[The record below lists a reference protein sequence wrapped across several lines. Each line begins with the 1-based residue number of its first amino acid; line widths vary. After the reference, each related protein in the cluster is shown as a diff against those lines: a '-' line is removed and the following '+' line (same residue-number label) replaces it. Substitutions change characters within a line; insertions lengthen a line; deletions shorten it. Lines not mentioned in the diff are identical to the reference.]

1 MAAEA
6 DERVGGAEDIE
17 LSFYTAGTGDSGAA
31 IVAATFL
38 LLQEEPR
45 IYAGGE
51 RAKRRDAGGSA
62 AALRPWDDP
71 RVVDFG
77 GPLPREGTT
86 VWTLDNPET
95 ETVHRALG
103 TPNISSRFATAPGIW
118 NLLFLATRLL
128 VPARLL
134 ADRGFELGPNW
145 LGENYFCDSALRCD
159 DVCTTA
165 EECDAACGAGGENGN
180 RQFINGESGR
190 QCRRKGKGRG
200 RRPFRPPGLTG
211 VRWTRGR

>member
-1 MAAEA
+1 MTYSRARG
-6 DERVGGAEDIE
+6 RVGAYMRGSPDGMRPEPGRGAATIDDPYTDGVSITAWTPEGRKHLATYTVG
-17 LSFYTAGTGDSGAA
+17 LSYSNRDFSYYLSGNCLCHAGT
-31 IVAATFL
+31 
-38 LLQEEPR
+38 
-45 IYAGGE
+45 
-51 RAKRRDAGGSA
+51 
-62 AALRPWDDP
+62 
-71 RVVDFG
+71 
-77 GPLPREGTT
+77 
-86 VWTLDNPET
+86 
-95 ETVHRALG
+95 
-103 TPNISSRFATAPGIW
+103 
-118 NLLFLATRLL
+118 
-128 VPARLL
+128 
-134 ADRGFELGPNW
+134 ELGPDW